1 MGPDLHGEEEPVT
14 GALVISWGANVPGR
28 EAKGIES
35 FTRALGYFEELS
47 KEGRIHGH
55 REYVN
60 VSGRD
65 GGFVIIDGEL
75 EELQKIM
82 IEDEFLRRRTEGG
95 AVVEDF
101 RIELFLGGTDQS
113 IQEGLTLFAETLNSM
128 GMM

>member
-1 MGPDLHGEEEPVT
+1 MT
-14 GALVISWGANVPGR
+14 GAMVISWGANVPGR
-28 EAKGIES
+28 EAMGIES
-35 FTRALGYFEELS
+35 LTKALGYFEGLS

-65 GGFVIIDGEL
+65 GGFMIVDGEL
-75 EELQKIM
+75 DELQKIM

-101 RIELFLGGTDQS
+101 RVELFLGGTDQS
-113 IQEGLTLFAETLNSM
+113 IQEGIALFAETLNAM
-128 GMM
+128 GVM